1 MIASSPKSLDTMFSR
16 SCKFLHLLVF
26 LSVCAIIVSA
36 FQSDELQEDD
46 EDWGIVG
53 APVTTITNNNN
64 NNIEQVTAR
73 THRRSSQVSANEG
86 SSVSSDS
93 KVAFQLE
100 HSFGDS
106 SDFHVAGTFTARLR
120 NSHHGGQTLTKL
132 RLARN
137 ALTVEEEQAFQALI
151 KEDGFYTVR
160 VPANVLSPGQDMIL
174 SSVKARCLAS
184 VNLQERFEFYMEK
197 GNIIAVGYGGSDCAY
212 PRNLIYPSKWSFDSH
227 IVMRSGEQASR
238 TLIVENEAEVELG
251 EDGQPKQPVEK
262 TFWQKYWMYIVPLG
276 FIIMN
281 VMTQAANLP
290 DEGAGQTGAPQRA
303 ASAGPRRR

>member
-151 KEDGFYTVR
+151 KEDGFYT
-160 VPANVLSPGQDMIL
+160 
-174 SSVKARCLAS
+174 RCLAS

>member
-73 THRRSSQVSANEG
+73 THRRSSQVSANE
-86 SSVSSDS
+86 
-93 KVAFQLE
+93 
-100 HSFGDS
+100 
-106 SDFHVAGTFTARLR
+106 ARLR